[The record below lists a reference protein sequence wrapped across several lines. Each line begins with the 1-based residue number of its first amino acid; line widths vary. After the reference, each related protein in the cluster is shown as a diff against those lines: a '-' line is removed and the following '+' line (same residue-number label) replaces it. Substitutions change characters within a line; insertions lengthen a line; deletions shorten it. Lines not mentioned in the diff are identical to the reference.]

1 MIDNVVNIIEG
12 LKNKVDI
19 DTLLANSDPLGY
31 FPELRSIKV
40 LEGDDYSGLYR
51 DVLIDTPVGPYFMK
65 FLEESMGGLS
75 DQRTMNDVM
84 NLFKEMKPE
93 YIRTSLKKLWLEDF
107 QYFCEKRLGGDSKA
121 MLLDL
126 INFEADMKT
135 LQVIYNSIGNKEFS
149 SAPKVINLRKQLCPA
164 AGLLYPDVQR
174 GLLNMQNLDNVR
186 ESVKGFDCYYNML
199 KDAPDPNKKEEFA
212 IGNSSLDDLMYNEGN
227 IYIYIY

>member
-65 FLEESMGGLS
+65 FLEEAMGGLS

-107 QYFCEKRLGGDSKA
+107 
-121 MLLDL
+121 
-126 INFEADMKT
+126 
-135 LQVIYNSIGNKEFS
+135 
-149 SAPKVINLRKQLCPA
+149 
-164 AGLLYPDVQR
+164 
-174 GLLNMQNLDNVR
+174 
-186 ESVKGFDCYYNML
+186 
-199 KDAPDPNKKEEFA
+199 
-212 IGNSSLDDLMYNEGN
+212 
-227 IYIYIY
+227 